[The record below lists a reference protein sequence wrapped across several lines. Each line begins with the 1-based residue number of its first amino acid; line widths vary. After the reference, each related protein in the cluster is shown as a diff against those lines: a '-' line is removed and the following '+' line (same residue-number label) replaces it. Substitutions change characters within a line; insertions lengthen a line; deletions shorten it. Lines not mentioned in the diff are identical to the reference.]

1 MPSCFCPCDVPP
13 VARCASE
20 PPKHSALLLE
30 TVGACG
36 CDHSCMD
43 PQMRVSAVTQ
53 YQGMVEAM
61 VEAAQLLGAPGEPL
75 LSVEL

>member
-1 MPSCFCPCDVPP
+1 MLCC
-13 VARCASE
+13 E
-20 PPKHSALLLE
+20 PPQRSALLLE
-30 TVGACG
+30 IVSACG
-36 CDHSCMD
+36 RDHLCMD
-43 PQMRVSAVTQ
+43 PKTRVSAVPQ